1 MPPRENV
8 KLVGTLADHALRD
21 FLTRADQPYEW
32 FDEES
37 GHELLTQHG
46 VAGAGL
52 PVVVIDDKIVLVR
65 PTLGQLADALG
76 VRVPP
81 TKTDY
86 DVVIVGAGPAGL
98 AAAVY
103 ATSDG
108 LSVAVPE
115 RDVPGG
121 QAAYT
126 SRIENY
132 FGIDPL
138 GPPMTGAHLARIGGR
153 QAEMFGAELLIL
165 RGAVDSRPLADGRHQ
180 VALSTGEQLRA
191 RALICASGVTW
202 RRLDVPGIDDFFG
215 RGVYFGAGRSEA
227 PLLQGKRV
235 IVVGGGNSAG
245 QAALHLADYA
255 ERVVMVCR
263 GPSLAASLSGYLLE
277 RIRTNDRIYVRLQS
291 QVTAVA
297 GDGKLEEVTLNG
309 TERLPADAMFIAIG
323 GTPKRIGPRGIP
335 SVATAPATS
344 SPDRTWSRT
353 AARRRSGPSRE
364 RPTRSRPASPASSS
378 PATSVTARSSAS
390 PPPLAKARPRSPR
403 STPTSPK
410 QPPDP
415 NRRRA
420 ADDAAS

>member
-1 MPPRENV
+1 MPPQEKV
-8 KLVGTLADHALRD
+8 ELVGTLADHALRD
-21 FLTRADQPYEW
+21 FLTRADQPYQW
-32 FDEES
+32 YDEES
-37 GHELLTQHG
+37 GRELLAKHG
-46 VAGAGL
+46 VTRARL
-52 PVVVIDDKIVLVR
+52 PVVVIDDRIVLVD
-65 PTLGQLADALG
+65 PTLEELADALG

-103 ATSDG
+103 AASDG

-165 RGAVDSRPLADGRHQ
+165 RGAVDTRPLADGRHG
-180 VALSTGEQLRA
+180 VTLSTGEQLHA
-191 RALICASGVTW
+191 RALIGASGVTW

-227 PLLQGKRV
+227 PLLKGKQV
-235 IVVGGGNSAG
+235 AVVGGGNSAA
-245 QAALHLADYA
+245 QAALHLADFA

-263 GPSLAASLSGYLLE
+263 GPSLAASVSGYLLE
-277 RIRTNDRIYVRLQS
+277 RIRAHDRIDVRLES

-297 GDGKLEEVTLNG
+297 GDAKLEEVTLNG

-323 GTPKRIGPRGIP
+323 GVPQTDWAAGHSLCRDSAGYLLTGPDLVTDGGAPAEWPLERAPYALEASVPGVFVAGDIRHGSVKRVAAAVGEG
-335 SVATAPATS
+335 ATAVAQVHSYLT
-344 SPDRTWSRT
+344 
-353 AARRRSGPSRE
+353 E
-364 RPTRSRPASPASSS
+364 
-378 PATSVTARSSAS
+378 ARS
-390 PPPLAKARPRSPR
+390 
-403 STPTSPK
+403 
-410 QPPDP
+410 
-415 NRRRA
+415 
-420 ADDAAS
+420 